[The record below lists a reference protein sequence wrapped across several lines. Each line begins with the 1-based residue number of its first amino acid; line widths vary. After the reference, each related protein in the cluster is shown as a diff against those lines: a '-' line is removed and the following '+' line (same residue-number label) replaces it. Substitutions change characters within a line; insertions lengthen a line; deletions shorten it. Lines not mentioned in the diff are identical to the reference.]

1 MKNVVISFVGGT
13 MKILFIFIY
22 LLMFPLSVLAYQN
35 EPTGFRGLEWG
46 NTLEEISNKQPTYF
60 FVEFNRPKENIV
72 NYDVYIDDNKL
83 SDVTFV
89 NPVSMFFYN
98 GRLSSILIEFN
109 HNEHYQDVLDKYKDL
124 SPKLLS
130 FFGTP
135 QTSTEKNDNLMSYRV
150 FQVWAGN
157 ITTIALD
164 LEIGRQF
171 TQEKYNGNL
180 YLNLF
185 STAINKE
192 ITASD
197 AERLAQTAKKGW

>member
-1 MKNVVISFVGGT
+1 MKT
-13 MKILFIFIY
+13 LFLFTY
-22 LLMFPLSVLAYQN
+22 LLIFPLSVFAYQN
-35 EPTGFRGLEWG
+35 EPTGFRGLDWG
-46 NTLEEISNKQPTYF
+46 DTLEEISNKQPTYF

-83 SDVTFV
+83 SDVAFV

-98 GRLSSILIEFN
+98 GKLSNILIEFN
-109 HNEHYQDVLDKYKDL
+109 HNEYYQDVLDKYKDL
-124 SPKLLS
+124 SPKLLAL
-130 FFGTP
+130 FGNP

-150 FQVWAGN
+150 FHVWAGD

-192 ITASD
+192 IRGSE
-197 AERLAQTAKKGW
+197 AERLSQIAKKGW

>member
-1 MKNVVISFVGGT
+1 